1 MAKPFDVYAAV
12 DQCLSALDFLGK
24 SMLRAKPAEKV
35 RAAIDA
41 YTHCQQWLIEQGH
54 QNTFIDLRMRADQLI
69 ANRDLLNSVPYD
81 EDTWAYYL
89 THMPAYAAAMDS
101 LISDNHELNAL
112 VVHAVARDECKTD
125 PYVMPAFCSL
135 LLKHRD
141 WRSWQSYISDRRH
154 TDSSKI
160 PALCSLHALHPDD
173 MTALTPFLSD
183 FLSDHP
189 WKEKIL
195 FKDISGLRRENMRPL
210 YEVAIT
216 TGHPGIADNLFLS
229 HRWDS
234 LPLDHLQYFVK
245 QRPQVLDSEW
255 RMSAISNANTN
266 SKRGSLDEM
275 ESYVVLAY
283 AAFCGINQDKESIS
297 QLNQNCNLTTQLK
310 FLGGIS
316 KMRREQPEMFG
327 LVDIDM
333 VTAVVEQYFLRD
345 SPTQEE
351 IEILLTDSYQV
362 EADFYIH
369 TNVYK
374 RMMLSE
380 DLAL

>member
-54 QNTFIDLRMRADQLI
+54 QNTFIDLRMRADQMI
-69 ANRDLLNSVPYD
+69 ANRNLLQSVPYD
-81 EDTWAYYL
+81 EETWAYYL
-89 THMPAYAAAMDS
+89 ANMPAYAAAMDS
-101 LISDNHELNAL
+101 LISDNHELNAM

-141 WRSWQSYISDRRH
+141 WRSWQNYISDRRH
-154 TDSSKI
+154 TESSKI
-160 PALCSLHALHPDD
+160 PALCSLRALHPDD
-173 MTALTPFLSD
+173 LCALTPFLRD

-189 WKEKIL
+189 WKNNIL
-195 FKDISGLRRENMRPL
+195 SRDIHDLRYQNMKPL
-210 YEVAIT
+210 YEIAIT
-216 TGHPGIADNLFLS
+216 TDHPEIADNLFLG
-229 HRWDS
+229 HRWDV
-234 LPLDHLQYFVK
+234 LPIDDFKYFVK

-266 SKRGSLDEM
+266 SRRGAMDEM
-275 ESYVVLAY
+275 ESYIVLAY
-283 AAFCGINQDKESIS
+283 AAFCRISRDKEAIS
-297 QLNQNCNLTTQLK
+297 QLNQNCNLTTHLK
-310 FLGGIS
+310 LLGGIS
-316 KMRREQPEMFG
+316 KMRREQPEMFAF
-327 LVDIDM
+327 VDIDM
-333 VTAVVEQYFLRD
+333 VTAVVEQYLLR
-345 SPTQEE
+345 SAPTQEE
-351 IEILLTDSYQV
+351 IEILLKDSYQV
-362 EADFYIH
+362 EEDFYIH

-374 RMMLSE
+374 RIILSE